1 MTNNKKKSKI
11 LLLLIIIIF
20 IPIFLFFIY
29 LSYIKNLTS
38 ENILKSLGEVTKQDA
53 KTIENKIE
61 EHKRILETI
70 VNATKQE
77 QPLSEKEIFKIFE
90 RNAGNEEFSRIGI
103 LYENGETS
111 TSDGGIVDLSE
122 DLEYFFQTENIQLSK
137 TRKSKVND
145 EEINIYSKKM
155 NWNNKEIVILL
166 VIETDK
172 YEKLFSQTI
181 YNGRGVE
188 YIITAEGEITSNS
201 KNEKNGRNIFD
212 ELRKDNDNKA
222 QNAKNIE
229 KMEEDIKENIS
240 SQIVYKLNN
249 NNNYIAY
256 QKLSIEDWYLV
267 IATPGSVIAEELNKI
282 LELTF
287 IISIIIIIT
296 IVIVSTYIIINNIK
310 KQENLYNLAYIDNV
324 TKLGNYNYFIEKGNS
339 YLNKKEKETY
349 VLALDIDKFKSF
361 NKKHGHEIGS
371 KLLLNIGKILKEE
384 LNEESIVC
392 RIANDI
398 FGMVLITDEKI
409 DIKIKQICK
418 KLKIIKIDE
427 KEYLINISLGVYKI
441 KNDESE
447 IIQALDKALIAH
459 NMVKGNYNVEYQIFN
474 EQMEE
479 EIIREHDIEVEME
492 KALENNEF
500 KVYYQPK
507 ISTKDNKMIAAEAL
521 VRWIK
526 EDKIISPNEFIP
538 IFEKN
543 QFIVKLDKYIFEKV
557 CQDIIKWKEKY
568 SKIPIIS
575 VNVSKEQFIYKNFI
589 KEYENIL
596 KKYDLKANEI
606 EIEITESATINN
618 NIDILKIMKDIKE
631 IGFIISID
639 DFGTGYSSLNM
650 LQTMPIDIIKIDK
663 TFIDKIDIKNNKENL
678 VDYIILIAKKL
689 KLKTVAEGVE
699 TEEQVRYL
707 KELGCD
713 IIQGYFYSK
722 PLRKEEFEKYIIN
735 SNHF

>member
-1 MTNNKKKSKI
+1 MKNTVIFAWKKPFS
-11 LLLLIIIIF
+11 
-20 IPIFLFFIY
+20 
-29 LSYIKNLTS
+29 IK
-38 ENILKSLGEVTKQDA
+38 
-53 KTIENKIE
+53 
-61 EHKRILETI
+61 
-70 VNATKQE
+70 
-77 QPLSEKEIFKIFE
+77 
-90 RNAGNEEFSRIGI
+90 
-103 LYENGETS
+103 Y
-111 TSDGGIVDLSE
+111 
-122 DLEYFFQTENIQLSK
+122 
-137 TRKSKVND
+137 
-145 EEINIYSKKM
+145 
-155 NWNNKEIVILL
+155 
-166 VIETDK
+166 
-172 YEKLFSQTI
+172 
-181 YNGRGVE
+181 
-188 YIITAEGEITSNS
+188 
-201 KNEKNGRNIFD
+201 
-212 ELRKDNDNKA
+212 
-222 QNAKNIE
+222 
-229 KMEEDIKENIS
+229 
-240 SQIVYKLNN
+240 
-249 NNNYIAY
+249 
-256 QKLSIEDWYLV
+256 
-267 IATPGSVIAEELNKI
+267 
-282 LELTF
+282 LTF
-287 IISIIIIIT
+287 S
-296 IVIVSTYIIINNIK
+296 
-310 KQENLYNLAYIDNV
+310 
-324 TKLGNYNYFIEKGNS
+324 
-339 YLNKKEKETY
+339 
-349 VLALDIDKFKSF
+349 
-361 NKKHGHEIGS
+361 
-371 KLLLNIGKILKEE
+371 
-384 LNEESIVC
+384 
-392 RIANDI
+392 
-398 FGMVLITDEKI
+398 
-409 DIKIKQICK
+409 IKQICK

>member
-296 IVIVSTYIIINNIK
+296 IIIVSTYIIINNIK

-589 KEYENIL
+589 KEYEKIL

-678 VDYIILIAKKL
+678 VDYIILIAK
-689 KLKTVAEGVE
+689 
-699 TEEQVRYL
+699 
-707 KELGCD
+707 
-713 IIQGYFYSK
+713 
-722 PLRKEEFEKYIIN
+722 N
-735 SNHF
+735 

>member
-296 IVIVSTYIIINNIK
+296 IIIVSTYIIINNIK

-589 KEYENIL
+589 KEYEKIL

-650 LQTMPIDIIKIDK
+650 LQIMPIDIIKIDK

>member
-296 IVIVSTYIIINNIK
+296 IIIVSTYIIINNIK